1 MFISLILLFLLA
13 AVGAVPAEENTP
25 PPAVTAETA
34 EPTVTISLENGK
46 TYSLNAVNFGVPFDS
61 FSYYDG
67 DVCDIAFTIDMN
79 EYMGTRTPQVVV
91 KEIKLAMGDED
102 EIGVTER
109 NFKILSSGGSYNG
122 AEEDVPDLADFRNIF
137 RFIRREAGHDGTV
150 LSLTSARRTL
160 EFDYDIP
167 VTLTK
172 LKIILEVLNEQK
184 LISLKYR
191 DRNAAVVAMTPSA
204 GKINIDE
211 SPLLRTVRAGI
222 TQKVEK

>member
-1 MFISLILLFLLA
+1 
-13 AVGAVPAEENTP
+13 
-25 PPAVTAETA
+25 
-34 EPTVTISLENGK
+34 
-46 TYSLNAVNFGVPFDS
+46 
-61 FSYYDG
+61 
-67 DVCDIAFTIDMN
+67 MN
-79 EYMGTRTPQVVV
+79 EYMGTRTPQIFV
-91 KEIKLAMGDED
+91 KEIKLASGDED

-109 NFKILSSGGSYNG
+109 NFKTLVSGGSYDG
-122 AEEDVPDLADFRNIF
+122 AEADIPDLADFRNIF
-137 RFIRREAGHDGTV
+137 RFIRREAGHEGTS

-160 EFDYDIP
+160 EYDYDIP

-191 DRNAAVVAMTPSA
+191 DRNAAIVTMTPSA